1 MLTNTSS
8 FPPLLTESSAM
19 IRDGSPRGSGA
30 ADGVMVADPEANVSV
45 LVAWS
50 GFDIVGST
58 LVEVAIEVKR
68 SEDCVRN
75 VNCDGSGAVE
85 NVVVL
90 DVVVNDA
97 ESEFESDALALPLSV
112 PELVAIE
119 LRPVGNEMMTE
130 DAADETPLETPLV
143 MVEASLVVPLVI
155 WLETALVTPLD
166 TPLVI
171 WLETALVTPLLTSVI
186 VDTPLLI

>member
-8 FPPLLTESSAM
+8 FPPLLTEFWAM
-19 IRDGSPRGSGA
+19 IRDGSPSGSGA
-30 ADGVMVADPEANVSV
+30 ADGVAVAAVPEANVSV

-58 LVEVAIEVKR
+58 LVVVAIEVKR
-68 SEDCVRN
+68 SELCVRN

-85 NVVVL
+85 NVLVFDVL
-90 DVVVNDA
+90 VNDA
-97 ESEFESDALALPLSV
+97 ESESESDALWLALSE

-119 LRPVGNEMMTE
+119 LRPVGNEMITD
-130 DAADETPLETPLV
+130 DAEDETPLETPLV
-143 MVEASLVVPLVI
+143 MVEPSLVDTPLVT
-155 WLETALVTPLD
+155 ETALVTPLD

-171 WLETALVTPLLTSVI
+171 WLETALVTPLDTSVV
-186 VDTPLLI
+186 VDTPLVI